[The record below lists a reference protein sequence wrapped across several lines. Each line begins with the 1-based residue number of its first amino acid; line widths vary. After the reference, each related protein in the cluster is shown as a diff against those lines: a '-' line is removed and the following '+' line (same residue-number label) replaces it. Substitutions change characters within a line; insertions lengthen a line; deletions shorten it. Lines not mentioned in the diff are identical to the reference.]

1 MAGTRVPGSEAP
13 RLTWRGPYGAGS
25 ERAVSLGNGAGC
37 WFSLQRR
44 IGGEEEAFGGG
55 PVDALVGDGLAVGEL
70 VEGLG
75 EVLVAGDEVAFEHR
89 SDDGFVAGDALGE
102 DFLEDAG
109 HALVVLAAVGV
120 GGIDHEVWGEA
131 GLFEDGHGGGD
142 AGEVVVGTVG
152 STAEDD
158 VAVGVAGG
166 GDGGGDALFGDAEEG
181 LWFGG
186 GADGVDGG
194 DDIPADGVFEADGH
208 GKAGG
213 HLAVGLAFAGAGPD
227 GGPGDE
233 VGDVLGGD
241 GVEEFGGGRDAEFDD
256 LAEEAPGEV
265 EALGDVVG
273 AVEVGVHDEALPADG
288 GAWFFEVNAHD
299 EVEVVGDAVGEVA
312 EAFGVFEAGL
322 CVVDGAGA
330 DDDEEAGVLSGEDGA
345 DGFAGGGH
353 EGSLGVAAGVFRDAE
368 GRGGEGDV
376 LNDVEVRDF
385 RGGVHGL
392 GGE

>member
-1 MAGTRVPGSEAP
+1 MRSTRASPV
-13 RLTWRGPYGAGS
+13 GAFGGGQVTL
-25 ERAVSLGNGAGC
+25 EGRV
-37 WFSLQRR
+37 
-44 IGGEEEAFGGG
+44 GGEEEAFGGG

-75 EVLVAGDEVAFEHR
+75 EVLVAGHEVAFEHGA
-89 SDDGFVAGDALGE
+89 DDGFVAGDALGD
-102 DFLEDAG
+102 DFLEDGG

-120 GGIDHEVWGEA
+120 GGIDHEVGGDA
-131 GLFEDGHGGGD
+131 GILEDGHGMGD
-142 AGEVVVGTVG
+142 AGGVVVGSAG
-152 STAEDD
+152 SAAEDD
-158 VAVGVAGG
+158 VAVWVAGG
-166 GDGGGDALFGDAEEG
+166 GDGGGDALVGDAEEG

-186 GADGVDGG
+186 CADGVDGG
-194 DDIPADGVFEADGH
+194 DDITADGVFEADGH
-208 GKAGG
+208 GEAGG

-241 GVEEFGGGRDAEFDD
+241 GVEEFGGGGDAEFDD
-256 LAEEAPGEV
+256 FAEEAPGEV

-273 AVEVGVHDEALPADG
+273 AVKVGVHDEALPADG
-288 GAWFFEVNAHD
+288 GAGFFEIDPHD
-299 EVEVVGDAVGEVA
+299 EVEIVGDAVGEVA

-322 CVVDGAGA
+322 GVVDGAGA

-353 EGSLGVAAGVFRDAE
+353 EGGLGVAAGYFRDAE